1 VKINNLKIKKNEEI
15 VTVDDIDFYRNAGI
29 FPTRG
34 REANTGHYE
43 F

>member
-15 VTVDDIDFYRNAGI
+15 VTVDDIDFYRSTGI
-29 FPTRG
+29 FPNRG